1 MKKIQSLLLI
11 AVFGFGL
18 IVPLVQATDA
28 LAKCSKNK
36 RVRLECRAFGPGDT
50 SMKARY
56 KKKKSREK
64 LSVSFE
70 AAPGGSFAAG
80 DVLEV
85 TFNGAFLG
93 SMTLTQPGGIGDVE
107 GDLDFDTK
115 ADADDEDL
123 PFPSIVVGDGDEIVV
138 GDLGCRLED

>member
-1 MKKIQSLLLI
+1 MKKMTSVLVT

-18 IVPLVQATDA
+18 IVPLFQATDA
-28 LAKCSKNK
+28 LAKCKKGK

-70 AAPGGSFAAG
+70 AAPGGSFVVG
-80 DVLEV
+80 DRLDVE
-85 TFNGAFLG
+85 FNGTVLG
-93 SMTLTQPGGIGDVE
+93 SMILSQPDGIGDIE
-107 GDLDFDTK
+107 GDLDFDSK
-115 ADADDEDL
+115 ADSDDEDL
-123 PFPSIVVGDGDEIVV
+123 PFPSIVVGDGDEITV
-138 GDLGCRLED
+138 GELGCRLED